1 VITLNSTRYI
11 PPVGGCVGKDIE
23 VAVAEFKALSRYF
36 HVTEE
41 SYKNVSLDSW
51 PAGRDLKVTTK
62 GDGITE
68 IYLTF
73 RNYDVITYTF
83 P

>member
-1 VITLNSTRYI
+1 VITLNSPRYI
-11 PPVGGCVGKDIE
+11 LPLGWCVGKDIE
-23 VAVAEFKALSRYF
+23 VAVAEFKVLSRYF

-51 PAGRDLKVTTK
+51 SPGRDLKVTTK

-68 IYLTF
+68 ICLTF
-73 RNYDVITYTF
+73 RNYDMITYTF